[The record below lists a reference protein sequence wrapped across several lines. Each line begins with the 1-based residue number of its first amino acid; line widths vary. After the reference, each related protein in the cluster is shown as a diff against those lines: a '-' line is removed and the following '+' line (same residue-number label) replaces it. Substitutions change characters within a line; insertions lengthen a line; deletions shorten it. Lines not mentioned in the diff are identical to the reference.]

1 MLLQENVPL
10 APLTTFK
17 VGGPARYFIEASS
30 EGEVLQAVSL
40 AKERSFPLFV
50 LGGGSNILMSDKGF
64 PGLVLRIALKGIAE
78 RKLSVPGESAREFS
92 VGAGEDW
99 DAFVALAVEHDCQG
113 IENLSGIPGTVG
125 GTPVQNV
132 GAYGQEVSE
141 TIISVRALDTQTLKL
156 IDFSNAQCGFA
167 YRTSIFNST
176 AAGRFIVTQVKY
188 LLHPGGEPKIEYADL
203 TRYFIERKIA
213 KPGLL
218 ELRNAVRE
226 IRAQKGMVII
236 PGDPD
241 CLSAGSFFKNPIVP
255 RDVYERATAVA
266 GERGK
271 QIPSYPAPEGMI
283 KLSAA
288 WLVENSGFRKGFTR
302 NGVGVS
308 SKHAL
313 AIVNRGSAT
322 AADVIAL
329 KNDIQRRVREVYG
342 VELNPEPV
350 LVGEF

>member
-125 GTPVQNV
+125 GTP
-132 GAYGQEVSE
+132 
-141 TIISVRALDTQTLKL
+141 
-156 IDFSNAQCGFA
+156 
-167 YRTSIFNST
+167 
-176 AAGRFIVTQVKY
+176 
-188 LLHPGGEPKIEYADL
+188 
-203 TRYFIERKIA
+203 
-213 KPGLL
+213 
-218 ELRNAVRE
+218 
-226 IRAQKGMVII
+226 
-236 PGDPD
+236 
-241 CLSAGSFFKNPIVP
+241 
-255 RDVYERATAVA
+255 
-266 GERGK
+266 
-271 QIPSYPAPEGMI
+271 
-283 KLSAA
+283 
-288 WLVENSGFRKGFTR
+288 
-302 NGVGVS
+302 
-308 SKHAL
+308 
-313 AIVNRGSAT
+313 
-322 AADVIAL
+322 
-329 KNDIQRRVREVYG
+329 
-342 VELNPEPV
+342 
-350 LVGEF
+350 